1 MSKRFEFNAYVHGIA
16 NGLVTITPADSH
28 LGKQY
33 LPAALVE
40 LTPHPT
46 IARYA
51 MLSIPM
57 EMADAY
63 AIRKPATLV
72 ETSPSRGG
80 FAETPA
86 NRINTDG
93 GQLARFAPKPLTP
106 VQEETEARTAL
117 VGIGS
122 GITPMTPIPPV
133 SATDEQIDARVE
145 TALARLFRNANVL
158 KPQSERLREVASDLE
173 ATVSAENK

>member
-63 AIRKPATLV
+63 EIRKPAELRTM
-72 ETSPSRGG
+72 PDSRL
-80 FAETPA
+80 TPM
-86 NRINTDG
+86 NRINTG
-93 GQLARFAPKPLTP
+93 GGELAKFAPK
-106 VQEETEARTAL
+106 TEAQIHDEVVESVVDAAKK
-117 VGIGS
+117 S
-122 GITPMTPIPPV
+122 GIIPTTPIPPV
-133 SATDEQIDARVE
+133 SATDAQIDARVE
-145 TALARLFRNANVL
+145 TALARLFRNANVV
-158 KPQSERLREVASDLE
+158 KPQSERLREVASDLD
-173 ATVSAENK
+173 AAVTAEGK